1 MKFSAWIV
9 ASLLASSVAG
19 LAQLTVE
26 VTLPQDQFL
35 PAESLPAAVRVTN
48 RSGQT
53 LKFGDQPDWLTFSVE
68 GKSGFVV
75 SKEGEVPVLGGFA
88 VESSQVVT
96 RKVDLAPYFN
106 LTQPGRYQVIATV
119 HVKEW
124 NQDVSS
130 KPKGFDVIH
139 GNTIW
144 SQEFGLPLAR
154 GATNAA
160 PEVRRYT
167 LKQAN
172 YLKSQPRL
180 YLSLTDSVESKVFK
194 VFSIGPLISFS
205 NPEPQLDNES
215 NLHLLYQNAGHAF
228 LYTVVSPNG
237 DVLLRE
243 TYEYTKTRPHL
254 MSDEKGRFSVA
265 GGLRRPM
272 PDDFPPPPKA
282 TGETDKAEPKF

>member
-1 MKFSAWIV
+1 MKFSGWIV
-9 ASLLASSVAG
+9 AILLASLGAAS
-19 LAQLTVE
+19 AQLTVE
-26 VTLPQDQFL
+26 VTLEQDQFL
-35 PAESLPAAVRVTN
+35 PAETLPTAVRITN

-53 LKFGDQPDWLTFSVE
+53 LKFGDDPGWLTFSIE
-68 GKSGFVV
+68 GRDGAVV
-75 SKEGEVPVLGGFA
+75 SKESEVPVLGEFTA
-88 VESSQVVT
+88 ESSQVVT
-96 RKVDLAPYFN
+96 RRVDLAPNFN
-106 LTQPGRYQVIATV
+106 LTRAGRYQIIATV

-144 SQEFGLPLAR
+144 SQDFGLPLAR
-154 GATNAA
+154 GATNAT
-160 PEVRRYT
+160 PEVRRYS

-172 YLKSQPRL
+172 YLKTQPRL
-180 YLSLTDSVESKVFK
+180 YLSITDGVESKVFK
-194 VFSIGPLISFS
+194 VFAVGPLVSFS
-205 NPEPQLDNES
+205 SPEPQLDNES
-215 NLHLLYQNAGHAF
+215 NLHLLYQNSGHAF

-237 DVLLRE
+237 DVLLRQ

-282 TGETDKAEPKF
+282 TGETDRAEPVR